1 MRSDHG
7 LENVDVARLM
17 IEHMGAGRGS
27 HITGSSVHNQRI
39 ERLWRE
45 VNRIVCRPY
54 RNVFFY
60 LESEQ
65 LLDPL
70 NELELWYLHQ
80 VYKSRINRSLEEFRQ
95 QMNNH
100 SIRTEG
106 NMSPNQLFVHGV
118 LASEQRTRSILE
130 DVIDPSSY
138 GVEEDGTPPH
148 EDSDT
153 SAVVCNPP
161 NLRYTLSATQESEG
175 KLLKMFMQM
184 ILEFLST

>member
-138 GVEEDGTPPH
+138 GVEEDGTQF
-148 EDSDT
+148 T
-153 SAVVCNPP
+153 N
-161 NLRYTLSATQESEG
+161 
-175 KLLKMFMQM
+175 
-184 ILEFLST
+184 